1 MARRGILQLHQI
13 QVYLGF
19 LIGIATSSD
28 ECKVHQV
35 MMNYALHGIFSLTPK
50 WCQENGC
57 SKRSSVNDQKYCP
70 CLGDWLRLSFYND
83 SPLKKTTTSPETSQL
98 ISRLLGT
105 G

>member
-1 MARRGILQLHQI
+1 
-13 QVYLGF
+13 
-19 LIGIATSSD
+19 
-28 ECKVHQV
+28 
-35 MMNYALHGIFSLTPK
+35 MMDYALHGIFSLTPK

-105 G
+105 GLGCCFLLAHHFMKKIILSKHCLTRSEF